1 MRLSVEIIIK
11 EHSLK
16 HCQQCEHPQMR
27 SYTLK
32 TLRPWYKDWLLVPIV
47 ILVYILDQITKFWVE
62 RQLCPFGAIPNQG
75 PLRITCT
82 YNSGSAFGLFND
94 QTIFLIFSSFIAIGV
109 MLWIY
114 HNYPT
119 HGHLLRLSLGLQLG
133 GATGNLTDRILF
145 GQVTDF
151 IQIGFWPVF
160 NLADSSIVVGVSI
173 LGWLLIFKSRT
184 QVAETE
190 NTTMISCESLIDS
203 NSSLDDCNHGHK
215 NGK

>member
-1 MRLSVEIIIK
+1 
-11 EHSLK
+11 
-16 HCQQCEHPQMR
+16 MR
-27 SYTLK
+27 SYAIK

-47 ILVYILDQITKFWVE
+47 IVVYLFDQITKFWVE
-62 RQLCPFGAIPNQG
+62 QQLCPFGAIPSQG
-75 PLRITCT
+75 PFRITCT
-82 YNSGSAFGLFND
+82 YNSGSAFGLFPD
-94 QTIFLIFSSFIAIGV
+94 QTMLLIFSSFVAIGV

-114 HNYPT
+114 HNYPI

-160 NLADSSIVVGVSI
+160 NIADSSIVVGVGI
-173 LGWLLIFKSRT
+173 LGWLLISRNR
-184 QVAETE
+184 ARETGSA
-190 NTTMISCESLIDS
+190 NTTIVSCKSYINLD
-203 NSSLDDCNHGHK
+203 NSDDHCNHGHE

>member
-1 MRLSVEIIIK
+1 VTTFK
-11 EHSLK
+11 
-16 HCQQCEHPQMR
+16 MR
-27 SYTLK
+27 SYALK
-32 TLRPWYKDWLLVPIV
+32 TLRPWYRDWLLVPIV
-47 ILVYILDQITKFWVE
+47 IIVYLVDQITKFWVE
-62 RQLCPFGAIPNQG
+62 QQLCPFRSIPSQG
-75 PLRITCT
+75 QFRITCT

-160 NLADSSIVVGVSI
+160 NIADSSIVVGVTI
-173 LGWLLIFKSRT
+173 LAWLLIFGSRSKT
-184 QVAETE
+184 PEPEDVKLT
-190 NTTMISCESLIDS
+190 SCESIINP
-203 NSSLDDCNHGHK
+203 NSSNDHCKFENE